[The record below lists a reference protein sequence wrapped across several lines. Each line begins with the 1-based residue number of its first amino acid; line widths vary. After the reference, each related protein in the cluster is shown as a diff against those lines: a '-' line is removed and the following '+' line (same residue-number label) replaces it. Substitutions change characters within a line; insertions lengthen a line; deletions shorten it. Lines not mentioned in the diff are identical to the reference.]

1 MKTDAFYNVLKDAKK
16 ICRDYSLC
24 DSCLGRMF
32 AKKLSISSN
41 RLLGRK
47 IHKEI
52 GKSSKCYICRDLTEN
67 LDPIYDEIL
76 KKVSSYQFG
85 SFLVGVM
92 IKPSIIERDDLIRS
106 KYKMMGT
113 DSVKTDIS
121 GQLARRLSKKTG
133 SVIEA
138 NGAELTITAN
148 LKDNSVELYS
158 RSIIVVGR
166 YTKGSRRLPQSRR
179 SCRDCNGKGCT
190 RCNFHGLEDFESV
203 EGKIAG
209 LLYERFSSSQ
219 VKITWLGGEA
229 ETSKVKGDGRIFFAR
244 ILDPKKRNPRL
255 AKNITL
261 DGIGVSGLRQIASL
275 PKDQPEFRTKIAMLM
290 EADKGAELT
299 ITANLKDNSVELY
312 SRSIIVVG
320 RYTKGSRRLPQ
331 SRRSC
336 RDCNGKGCTRCN
348 FHGLEDFESV
358 EGKIAGLL
366 YERFSSSQV
375 KITWLGGEAETSKVK
390 GDGRIFFARIL
401 DPKKRNPRLAKNI
414 TLDGIGV
421 SGLRQIASLPK
432 DQPEFRTKIAMLM
445 EADKEVLSEDL
456 QRLKELKGSQMA
468 IYKDSQRIEKSIRS
482 IGYKKRGPRSF
493 TLFLETDG
501 SIPVKKFAGG
511 ETVFPN
517 LSDYLNTKCT
527 CKRYDIL
534 QITVQ

>member
-290 EADKGAELT
+290 EADK
-299 ITANLKDNSVELY
+299 
-312 SRSIIVVG
+312 
-320 RYTKGSRRLPQ
+320 
-331 SRRSC
+331 
-336 RDCNGKGCTRCN
+336 
-348 FHGLEDFESV
+348 
-358 EGKIAGLL
+358 
-366 YERFSSSQV
+366 
-375 KITWLGGEAETSKVK
+375 
-390 GDGRIFFARIL
+390 
-401 DPKKRNPRLAKNI
+401 
-414 TLDGIGV
+414 
-421 SGLRQIASLPK
+421 
-432 DQPEFRTKIAMLM
+432 
-445 EADKEVLSEDL
+445 EVLSEDL